1 MRAAAAA
8 IVSRLAGEEERE
20 RQKKG
25 DSNTPKEHK
34 VIYASSTRTLA
45 CELVTLTPRTRAF
58 SRMVTRL
65 RAETVDAI
73 SAAKLQKLGVVV
85 RCGKRKESFC
95 KKKKKEGEET
105 KESAFQ
111 LKFSQGFHTKRT
123 GHAGVGGTYT
133 LEFMR
138 SDSRSR
144 SLWTKNFLY
153 PHGRTWRV
161 FLLLP

>member
-95 KKKKKEGEET
+95 KKKKKRA
-105 KESAFQ
+105 KKQKSQPSNSNSRKAFIRR
-111 LKFSQGFHTKRT
+111 GPGTR
-123 GHAGVGGTYT
+123 AWVGLTPW
-133 LEFMR
+133 
-138 SDSRSR
+138 SS
-144 SLWTKNFLY
+144 
-153 PHGRTWRV
+153 
-161 FLLLP
+161 